1 MFLGLTY
8 RLKGFVGFFHAG
20 LIGFLLLALA
30 RIGVSRAIKPKPSTG
45 KPLNP
50 KPTHKPVKS

>member
-8 RLKGFVGFFHAG
+8 RLRGFVGFFHAG

-30 RIGVSRAIKPKPSTG
+30 RIGFQGYNKA
-45 KPLNP
+45 
-50 KPTHKPVKS
+50 